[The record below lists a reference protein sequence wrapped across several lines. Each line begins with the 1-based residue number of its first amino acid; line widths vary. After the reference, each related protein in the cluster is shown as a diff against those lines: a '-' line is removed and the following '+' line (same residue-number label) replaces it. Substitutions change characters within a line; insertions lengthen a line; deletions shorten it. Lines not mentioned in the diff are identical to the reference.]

1 MSASRVCP
9 RCSRWHDVTATC
21 QQSAALQGYVDFTP
35 GQQAAADAAETIAIA
50 RYRLHPRSGSR

>member
-9 RCSRWHDVTATC
+9 RCSRWHDMTAACHQT
-21 QQSAALQGYVDFTP
+21 AALHAYVTFTR

-50 RYRLHPRSGSR
+50 RYRLRADLGGR